1 MALQAFWIFLI
12 ALLGYLRSFLGSSN
26 IGRPII
32 LSTLVGLALGD
43 LTTGIMVGATLE
55 LVWLGAFAIGASN
68 PPDYTSGSII
78 GAAYVISTGADVAEA
93 VILAIP
99 VSTLI
104 AMLRNFFMMYVIPLL
119 AAKADKYAEQG
130 NNKGVDAMHYAGV
143 VVTALPTA
151 IIVALGFYFGMPV
164 VEQIVNSIP
173 AWLTNGLDYAT
184 GIIPAIGFAMIARMI
199 MNKQLA
205 CFFFLGF
212 LLAAY
217 LKLPIIG
224 ITGIACVLVAILL
237 LNSGKNI
244 PGLSVAAATEV
255 ENDDNE
261 F

>member
-1 MALQAFWIFLI
+1 MTTLWIFLI
-12 ALLGYLRSFLGSSN
+12 ALLGYMRSFLGSSN

-43 LTTGIMVGATLE
+43 VTTGVMVGATLE

-78 GAAYVISTGADVAEA
+78 GAAYVLTTGADVASA

-99 VSTLI
+99 VATLI
-104 AMLRNFFMMYVIPLL
+104 ALMRDFIRMTIIPMMG
-119 AAKADKYAEQG
+119 ARADKYAEDC
-130 NNKGVDAMHYAGV
+130 NNRGVDAMHYAGCFV
-143 VVTALPTA
+143 DIVPAALVVT
-151 IIVALGFYFGMPV
+151 LGFRFGMPV
-164 VEQIVNSIP
+164 VEEFVQMIP
-173 AWLTNGLDYAT
+173 AWLTEGLGYAT

-199 MNKQLA
+199 MTKQIA

-217 LKLPIIG
+217 LQLPIIG
-224 ITGIACVLVAILL
+224 ITGIACVLAAILV
-237 LNSGKNI
+237 LNNGSKNN
-244 PGLSVAAATEV
+244 VAVATEKEV
-255 ENDDNE
+255 DDDDNE